1 MQMQLAHA
9 NRVATMGQLSA
20 SIAHEVKQPITAAVT
35 YALAARR
42 FLSADPP
49 KFGEADDALSLV
61 VREGNRAGEVVARV
75 RALIRKVPARKD
87 AVAINDAIL
96 EVIALTRTE
105 AATNHVS
112 VRTEFAEVLPRVQG
126 DRVQLQQV
134 LLNLIINAI
143 DAMSDVREEERELFI
158 STRNGPDGVSVEV
171 RDSGPGLAPA
181 TLDRVF
187 EAFYTTKPDGL
198 GMGLSICRSI
208 VEEHGGRL
216 RASAN
221 LLRGAS
227 FQFVLPA
234 IANTA
239 S

>member
-1 MQMQLAHA
+1 
-9 NRVATMGQLSA
+9 
-20 SIAHEVKQPITAAVT
+20 
-35 YALAARR
+35 LAARR
-42 FLSADPP
+42 FLSAKPP
-49 KFGEADDALSLV
+49 KLGEVDDALSLV

-75 RALIRKVPARKD
+75 RALIKKVPARKD
-87 AVAINDAIL
+87 AVAVNDAIL

-105 AATNHVS
+105 AANSNVS
-112 VRTEFAEVLPRVQG
+112 VRTQFAEGLPRVQG

-143 DAMSDVREEERELFI
+143 EAMNDVREEERELFI

-181 TLDRVF
+181 TLDHVF

-227 FQFVLPA
+227 FQFALPA
-234 IANTA
+234 IADTVL
-239 S
+239 